1 VRNYGSPP
9 QQIDDPETAG
19 LKSLT
24 ADMPTQLQKAST
36 YSQPKRIESLDTIRG
51 LAALAVLLGHTLGTF
66 AWPDSMVFWAR
77 FPLANMLFD
86 GRSAVTMFFVLSG
99 FVLSRP
105 FLTKSPAEQ
114 NYRQLFVSAF
124 YLRRV
129 TRIWIPWFSIFCLSA
144 LMRAYCFH
152 YYQTA
157 PPLSEQSKHFWSADL
172 TLSSFFRQCAFML
185 QNAERQLLPQDW
197 SIRVELKGSALVPV
211 FIFLAR
217 RHILLL
223 FGAGGLLLLFIHTG
237 SYYFSFVLGVFA
249 AKCLTSGEPILR
261 SLSFVSKCGLLVFG
275 ISLYQARLATNYIGM
290 GGSGMA
296 DRIAWCICSI
306 GCVIIITT
314 SLGSRR
320 IQATLSH
327 GVLVFLGRVS
337 YSVFLLQVIVIMCV
351 LPPVTRGFNLMGV
364 QSLFLLLPLTFVVAV
379 SVTVAIAAITY
390 RLIEVPSMALGHWA
404 SSYVGRQSFHRS
416 TSPEKRQEPSCPMDT
431 GGTAVSQNDQ
441 STQTAK

>member
-1 VRNYGSPP
+1 M
-9 QQIDDPETAG
+9 
-19 LKSLT
+19 
-24 ADMPTQLQKAST
+24 DMPTELPKSNPYQ
-36 YSQPKRIESLDTIRG
+36 QPARIESLDTIRG
-51 LAALAVLLGHTLGTF
+51 LAALAVLMGHTLGTF
-66 AWPDSMVFWAR
+66 AWPNNMVVWAR
-77 FPLANMLFD
+77 CPFVNMLFD

-105 FLTKSPAEQ
+105 FLNRSPAEH

-124 YLRRV
+124 YLRRF

-152 YYQTA
+152 HYQTV

-172 TLSSFFRQCAFML
+172 TLSSFFHQCAFML

-197 SIRVELKGSALVPV
+197 SIRIELKGSALVPV

-223 FGAGGLLLLFIHTG
+223 LAAGGFVLLFVPTG

-261 SLSFVSKCGLLVFG
+261 YLSLGSKCGLLVFG

-290 GGSGMA
+290 GGSAMA

-306 GCVIIITT
+306 GCVIIIAT

-364 QSLFLLLPLTFVVAV
+364 QSLFVLLPLTFAVAV

-390 RLIEVPSMALGHWA
+390 RLIEVPSMALGHQGSAYIQRRFLRRSA
-404 SSYVGRQSFHRS
+404 SPQ
-416 TSPEKRQEPSCPMDT
+416 TRQEPSRPAKAQAI
-431 GGTAVSQNDQ
+431 AVSPNNP
-441 STQTAK
+441 SSAPSSSARPPGAS